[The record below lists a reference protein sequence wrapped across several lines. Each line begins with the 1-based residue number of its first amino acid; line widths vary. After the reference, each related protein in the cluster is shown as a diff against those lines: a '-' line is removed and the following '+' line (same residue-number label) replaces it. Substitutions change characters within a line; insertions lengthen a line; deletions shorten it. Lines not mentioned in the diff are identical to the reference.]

1 MLTDLVQTI
10 ETLQQ
15 RIRSR
20 GTFIGD
26 YESRTRVALIDPMLR
41 ALGWDVSDPGLV
53 HIEPRTANGW
63 ADYALL
69 GGDERPVVFVEAK
82 KLADRDAPIQQT
94 VGYAVTEN
102 IQHRSNVRYCAST
115 NGDRW
120 EVYDIIAQEP
130 VISVSLS
137 GEKAPKC
144 ALKLLGLW
152 RDSLMDGRLDFPI
165 EPVVSAELET
175 IPPAPQQPVTV
186 AQRIVPPTPSV
197 EIASVP
203 LAPST
208 AGWTPLTDN
217 FKAKGKASPNAMRL
231 PDGSERPVT
240 AWKGVSLNSALW
252 LHEKGILTRENCQ
265 FSLNGKRY
273 LFSPDAQNPAHPDG
287 SPFSDLKPV
296 GETGIVMEATTSA
309 NAAVRRTREL
319 MSHFR
324 QDPSQVYLRLP
335 G

>member
-120 EVYDIIAQEP
+120 EVYDIIAQES

-152 RDSLMDGRLDFPI
+152 RDSLMDGRLDLPI
-165 EPVVSAELET
+165 EPVLDTDDDADDDGEEDEEFLN
-175 IPPAPQQPVTV
+175 A
-186 AQRIVPPTPSV
+186 SV
-197 EIASVP
+197 EEV
-203 LAPST
+203 
-208 AGWTPLTDN
+208 
-217 FKAKGKASPNAMRL
+217 R
-231 PDGSERPVT
+231 GSLIKVFDEEDTFTLRGRWRRGQWREQLLYEV
-240 AWKGVSLNSALW
+240 L
-252 LHEKGILTRENCQ
+252 LTRDEWSDGE
-265 FSLNGKRY
+265 FLIDELNRTANERNYRGRIQPGWVAWRLSAYRY
-273 LFSPDAQNPAHPDG
+273 WGWVEF
-287 SPFSDLKPV
+287 
-296 GETGIVMEATTSA
+296 
-309 NAAVRRTREL
+309 
-319 MSHFR
+319 
-324 QDPSQVYLRLP
+324 
-335 G
+335 

>member
-82 KLADRDAPIQQT
+82 KLAERDIPIQQT

-120 EVYDIIAQEP
+120 EVYDIRAQES
-130 VISVSLS
+130 VMSVSLS
-137 GEKAPKC
+137 REDAPKC

-152 RDSLMDGRLDFPI
+152 RDSLLSDGNVDIPVA
-165 EPVVSAELET
+165 PVVSAELLSVA
-175 IPPAPQQPVTV
+175 PAPRQSATV
-186 AQRIVPPTPSV
+186 VPRIAPPTPSV
-197 EIASVP
+197 DVAS
-203 LAPST
+203 APPAPGT
-208 AGWTPLTDN
+208 AGWVPLGNN
-217 FKAKGKASPNAMRL
+217 FEVTNRP
-231 PDGSERPVT
+231 PPSEVQFPGRSAV
-240 AWKGVSLNSALW
+240 AVRSWRGMFVEIALW
-252 LHEKGILTRENCQ
+252 LHEQGLLTRQNCQ
-265 FSLNGKRY
+265 VPRGRNRVMFSTNGMHPNGEPFR
-273 LFSPDAQNPAHPDG
+273 NPVQIESVGLVLEGHMSGKACVRLAKDLLAHFG
-287 SPFSDLKPV
+287 
-296 GETGIVMEATTSA
+296 
-309 NAAVRRTREL
+309 
-319 MSHFR
+319 
-324 QDPSQVYLRLP
+324 QDPVQVHLRLT

>member
-20 GTFIGD
+20 GHFIGD

-94 VGYAVTEN
+94 VGYAVNEN
-102 IQHRSNVRYCAST
+102 IVNRANVRYCAFT

-120 EVYDIIAQEP
+120 EVYDIIAQES

-152 RDSLMDGRLDFPI
+152 RDSLLSDGNVDLPVA
-165 EPVVSAELET
+165 PVVSAELPSVAPRIESPT
-175 IPPAPQQPVTV
+175 PPVDVASVPPAPGTAVWVPLGNNFEVTNRPPPSEVQFPGRSAV
-186 AQRIVPPTPSV
+186 AVRSWRGMFV
-197 EIASVP
+197 EI
-203 LAPST
+203 
-208 AGWTPLTDN
+208 
-217 FKAKGKASPNAMRL
+217 
-231 PDGSERPVT
+231 
-240 AWKGVSLNSALW
+240 ALW
-252 LHEKGILTRENCQ
+252 LHEQGLLTRQNCQ
-265 FSLNGKRY
+265 VPRGRNRVMFSTNGMHPNGEPFR
-273 LFSPDAQNPAHPDG
+273 NPVQIESVGLVLEGHMSGKACVRLAKDLLAHFG
-287 SPFSDLKPV
+287 
-296 GETGIVMEATTSA
+296 
-309 NAAVRRTREL
+309 
-319 MSHFR
+319 

>member
-15 RIRSR
+15 RIVAHRSH
-20 GTFIGD
+20 IGD

-120 EVYDIIAQEP
+120 EVYDIIAQES

-152 RDSLMDGRLDFPI
+152 RDSLMDGRLDLPI
-165 EPVVSAELET
+165 EPVLDTDDDADDDGEEDEEFLN
-175 IPPAPQQPVTV
+175 A
-186 AQRIVPPTPSV
+186 SV
-197 EIASVP
+197 EEV
-203 LAPST
+203 
-208 AGWTPLTDN
+208 
-217 FKAKGKASPNAMRL
+217 R
-231 PDGSERPVT
+231 GSLIKVFDEEDTFTLRGRWRRGQWREQLLYEV
-240 AWKGVSLNSALW
+240 L
-252 LHEKGILTRENCQ
+252 LTRDEWSDGE
-265 FSLNGKRY
+265 FLIDELNRTANERNYRGRIQPGWVAWRLSAYRY
-273 LFSPDAQNPAHPDG
+273 WGWVEF
-287 SPFSDLKPV
+287 
-296 GETGIVMEATTSA
+296 
-309 NAAVRRTREL
+309 
-319 MSHFR
+319 
-324 QDPSQVYLRLP
+324 
-335 G
+335 